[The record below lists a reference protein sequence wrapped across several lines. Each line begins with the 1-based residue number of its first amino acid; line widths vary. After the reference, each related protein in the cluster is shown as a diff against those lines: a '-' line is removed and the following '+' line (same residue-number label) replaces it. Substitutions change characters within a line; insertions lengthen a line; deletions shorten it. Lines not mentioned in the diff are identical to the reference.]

1 LLLFSS
7 YVVFAVSTPTV
18 AREITPTAPRVWK
31 QAPMMEAAR
40 GRASRRP
47 TEAELASL
55 QDRLE
60 YKFNKSNL
68 LVDALTH
75 SSFSAANN
83 DVLHVLGTK
92 VVQQAVALHMILQN
106 PEVTKS
112 ELDTFVKQNSNA
124 KDCAKD
130 ALKLGLDSL
139 IMVGKGVETLND
151 KIVSAAFN
159 AIFGAIAVDSDPNTA
174 NSAYWRVKGWNH
186 HPSVNAI

>member
-1 LLLFSS
+1 
-7 YVVFAVSTPTV
+7 
-18 AREITPTAPRVWK
+18 
-31 QAPMMEAAR
+31 M
-40 GRASRRP
+40 RR
-47 TEAELASL
+47 
-55 QDRLE
+55 
-60 YKFNKSNL
+60 YKFNKINL
-68 LVDALTH
+68 LIDALTH

-106 PEVTKS
+106 PDITKS
-112 ELDTFVKQNSNA
+112 ELDTFVQENTNVKN
-124 KDCAKD
+124 CAKD

-174 NSAYWRVKGWNH
+174 NSAYWSGKGWSH
-186 HPSVNAI
+186 HPSVNTIRTLLKVNKFHA